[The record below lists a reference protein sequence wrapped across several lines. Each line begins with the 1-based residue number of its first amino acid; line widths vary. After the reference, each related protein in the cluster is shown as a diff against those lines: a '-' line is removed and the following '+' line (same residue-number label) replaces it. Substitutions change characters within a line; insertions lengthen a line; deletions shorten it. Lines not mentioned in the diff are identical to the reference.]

1 MGRTTTQPGAR
12 PGTAATEAGG
22 TPTGDQQVVTG
33 PRQISQPARRRA
45 VPAEAVVLLRLA
57 QAGDRDAFAHLY
69 RAYVGNVR
77 GYIAVRM
84 RERDRDA
91 VPDLVQDTFCA
102 ALDEL
107 DRAHDDV
114 RGWLIQLAAKM
125 CTRYS
130 WAARRYLRA
139 ALTTGELQRSAAA
152 SSPPAAPTAATA
164 RLIAQ
169 ALAEL
174 EPDERR
180 TVQLRFLDGC
190 PREETA
196 RLMGCSLWTVRR
208 RQAQALHR
216 LASRLAADGGGR
228 RLPAAAR

>member
-1 MGRTTTQPGAR
+1 MGRTTTQPR
-12 PGTAATEAGG
+12 PRSGTAAPG
-22 TPTGDQQVVTG
+22 TDSTPASIQWTAASPSQI
-33 PRQISQPARRRA
+33 PRPARRRA
-45 VPAEAVVLLRLA
+45 ISAEAVVLLRMA

-77 GYIAVRM
+77 GYITVRM

-107 DRAHDDV
+107 DHAHDDV

-152 SSPPAAPTAATA
+152 SNPPAAPTAATA
-164 RLIAQ
+164 QLIAQ

-196 RLMGCSLWTVRR
+196 RLMGCSPWTVRR
-208 RQAQALHR
+208 RQARALHR
-216 LASRLAADGGGR
+216 LASRLATDGGNR